1 VFKLAPM
8 ALLPLLCAAPAL
20 AGDKIELEF
29 GGAVQYDLRFRPVVQ
44 DFGTYYNPVP
54 SPLKLSRNELI
65 GKFKLTGKMA
75 KFGMVSDLDFVL
87 RAYPKV
93 ETLSDLV
100 DYNTVT
106 PFRFEAHDLYMY
118 GRDMFGLKGLD
129 LKVGQQ
135 KAMFGVG
142 DQFNPT
148 NTVSPNDL
156 EDILLFGDQ
165 LGNLMVRVD
174 YSPAWNW
181 QITGILIPIFKPA
194 MVPRTGYLAQTPD
207 RYPFLDPELRW
218 NLAAEQYSGEAA
230 FGYPTI
236 VRNVNIEQPEF
247 SAANM
252 QGFARVATTLGGQ
265 DMALSY
271 HYGRSDIPQPVRN
284 VTSQVQ
290 QPICEDPDDPE
301 SACVNGVLA
310 SDVVLAYPRMH
321 VLGFN
326 MAGEIPGLDK
336 VHKSFK
342 PLGYRFE
349 LAVIFPEE
357 TRLHVEQDNVQFAF
371 VTRDGEYP
379 YPNDNLVVDSR
390 PFAKWSLGF
399 DYTFNRFLYMNTQ
412 WVHGFVDE
420 FGAGDWIQPGTYQ
433 VRGSDLRE
441 EVRDTVVRDCID
453 ITTFSGRGETCARE
467 WLKPKLGDY
476 LVWGLDVK
484 FLSGSATLRLFAIWD
499 LIGVYRDTYNPQ
511 TEKRE
516 MTHYGPF
523 TKEGASGV
531 IYPAFMYNMGNGFE
545 WHVGGLFQLG
555 QPYSKFGAPE
565 TGGHQIWTRARY
577 RF

>member
-1 VFKLAPM
+1 VPRLAPF
-8 ALLPLLCAAPAL
+8 ALLPLLWSTLAQ

-29 GGAVQYDLRFRPVVQ
+29 GGGVQYDLRFRPSFPDV
-44 DFGTYYNPVP
+44 GTYYNPIP
-54 SPLKLSRNELI
+54 KPLELARNELI
-65 GKFKLTGKMA
+65 GKFKLTGKLG

-93 ETLSDLV
+93 EDLSDLT

-106 PFRFEAHDLYMY
+106 PFRFEAHDLYLY
-118 GRDMFGLKGLD
+118 ARDVFGLKGLD

-148 NTVSPNDL
+148 NTVSANDL
-156 EDILLFGDQ
+156 EDVLLFGDQ
-165 LGNLMVRVD
+165 LGNLMVRLD

-181 QITGILIPIFKPA
+181 QITGILIPIHKPA
-194 MVPRTGYLAQTPD
+194 LLPQTGYLAQTPD
-207 RYPFLDPELRW
+207 RYPFLDPELRY
-218 NLAAEQYSGEAA
+218 NLAAEQYAGQEV

-236 VRNVNIEQPEF
+236 VRDVAVELPEF
-247 SAANM
+247 AAKNM
-252 QGFARVATTLGGQ
+252 QAFARVGTTLGGQ

-271 HYGRSDIPQPVRN
+271 HYGRTDLPTPVRN
-284 VTSQVQ
+284 VTSQVEGQ
-290 QPICEDPDDPE
+290 ICENPDDPE
-301 SACVNGVLA
+301 SDCVNGVLA
-310 SDVVLAYPRMH
+310 SDVVLAYPRQH

-349 LAVIFPEE
+349 FALIFPEE
-357 TRLHVEQDNVQFAF
+357 TRLMIDQNNIQFGF
-371 VTRDGEYP
+371 VSKDGEYP
-379 YPNDNLVVDSR
+379 YPNNNLVLDNR

-399 DYTFNRFLYMNTQ
+399 DYTFNRHLYMNTQ

-420 FGAGDWIQPGTYQ
+420 YGAGDWIQPGTYQ
-433 VRGSDLRE
+433 VRGSDIRE
-441 EVRDTVVRDCID
+441 DVRDTIGINCLDL
-453 ITTFSGRGETCARE
+453 TTFSGRGETCANE

-476 LVWGLDVK
+476 LVWGLDIK

-499 LIGVYRDTYNPQ
+499 LIGVYRSTYNPE
-511 TEKRE
+511 TEERE

-545 WHVGGLFQLG
+545 WHIGGLVQLG

-565 TGGHQIWTRARY
+565 TGSHQIWTRARY